1 MGFVASAQRTV
12 CAAMGRAM
20 IPPPPPDI
28 TRWCEENIEF
38 DERSPISG
46 RFDISRFEFLRE
58 IHEVLSPE
66 HPCREVTLRGSAQW
80 GKTVSV
86 IQPTLGA
93 WHEYT
98 PLDSLIVHPTGSAA
112 SEWVNNKWMPMRR
125 QAPGLIRV
133 FGSGRGE
140 NRDNIFNQET
150 LDLNGSLKVASSGSP
165 ADLTGTSRRLV
176 IMDDLSKFETSDKGD
191 PEKLAESRASGFDDA
206 KILRVSTAMI
216 KGTCRITLAY
226 ERSDK
231 RLFNVPCPHCGFMQP
246 LTWENFR
253 ASLEPERLHAAH
265 FTCESC
271 RSAIRHADKERIV
284 RQGRWVPGNPHGDHP
299 GFHLWRAYAPQRDWA
314 SIAVEYAQMMG
325 WTRLEAGSATP
336 TEAGGEKKDKAKAAK
351 TATAKPI
358 KAQVEQVF
366 WNDVLGL
373 PYEQATDA
381 PDWEKLRDRAELA
394 EPGTVLDLGVLPA
407 TGFIFAAGVD
417 CQDDRIEVQLV
428 AFGANRRRWVIDYRV
443 IPHHIGDDEGR
454 AALNALL
461 KQEWRTQLGLRIA
474 IDILA
479 IDGGAYTDDV
489 WSWAKSHPWGRVII
503 VKGGSTENGPLMAL
517 QKFDRR
523 KDGKVRRA
531 QKRAFNLNVSSL
543 KAGLYA
549 HLGKEDPEE
558 RGYAQFAVGLGDEY
572 YRMLTSEH
580 RVLSRNKAG
589 VMTSRWV
596 LVEPTRRNEALDTMN
611 YAEAAALR
619 AGWASNT
626 DDQWDAIAAERGA
639 APPDVQPDLFDGAL
653 VVPAAAAEP
662 TNTKGVRPASRRKA
676 GRLSD
681 LLRKQNG

>member
-1 MGFVASAQRTV
+1 MGFLTSAERV
-12 CAAMGRAM
+12 ICEAMAGAM
-20 IPPPPPDI
+20 APPLPPDI
-28 TRWCEENIEF
+28 TRWCVENIEF
-38 DERSPISG
+38 DARSPIKG
-46 RFDISRFEFLRE
+46 PFDISRFAFLRE

-66 HPCREVTLRGSAQW
+66 HPSREVTIRGSAQW
-80 GKTVSV
+80 GKTVSI
-86 IQPTLGA
+86 IQPTIGA

-125 QAPGLIRV
+125 QAPGLLKV

-150 LDLNGSLKVASSGSP
+150 LDRNGSLKVASSGSP

-206 KILRVSTAMI
+206 KIVRVSTAMI
-216 KGTCRITLAY
+216 KGTCRITEAY
-226 ERSDK
+226 DRSDK
-231 RLFNVPCPHCGFMQP
+231 RLFNVPCPSCGFEQP

-253 ASLEPERLHAAH
+253 ASIQPERLHAAH
-265 FTCESC
+265 FTCERC
-271 RSAIRHADKERIV
+271 REPIRHADKERIV
-284 RQGRWVPGNPHGDHP
+284 RVGQWVKTNPNGDHP

-314 SIAVEYAQMMG
+314 SIAVEFAQMMG
-325 WTRLEAGSATP
+325 WTRIEHGVETK
-336 TEAGGEKKDKAKAAK
+336 TDGAGGEKARGK

-394 EPGTVLDLGVLPA
+394 EPGTAFDLGVLPA

-428 AFGANRRRWVIDYRV
+428 AFGRNRRRWVIDYRV
-443 IPHHIGDDEGR
+443 IPYHISDEAGR
-454 AALNALL
+454 LALNALL
-461 KQEWRTQLGLRIA
+461 KQEWRTQLGLKVA
-474 IDILA
+474 IDVLA

-489 WSWAKSHPWGRVII
+489 WSWVRPHPWARVII
-503 VKGGSTENGPLMAL
+503 VKGGSQENGPLMAL

-523 KDGKVRRA
+523 KDGKVKKA
-531 QKRAFNLNVSSL
+531 QKRAFNLNVSSM

-558 RGYAQFAVGLGDEY
+558 RGFTQFARGLGDEY
-572 YRMLTSEH
+572 YRMLTAEH
-580 RVLSRNKAG
+580 RVLSRNKHG

-611 YAEAAALR
+611 YAEAGAMR
-619 AGWASNT
+619 KGWSSMT
-626 DDQWDAIAAERGA
+626 DDQWDALDAERGA
-639 APPDVQPDLFDGAL
+639 PPPDVQPDLFDAS
-653 VVPAAAAEP
+653 VPLMAAIQSAPTKHRPKAEP
-662 TNTKGVRPASRRKA
+662 ASKA
-676 GRLSD
+676 EQLAE